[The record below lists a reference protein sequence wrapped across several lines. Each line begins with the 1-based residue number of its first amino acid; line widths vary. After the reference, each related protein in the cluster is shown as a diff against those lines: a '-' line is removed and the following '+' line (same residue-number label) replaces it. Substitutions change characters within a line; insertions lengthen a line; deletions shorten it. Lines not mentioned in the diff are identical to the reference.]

1 VRIERKKYLD
11 LYGPTTGDSIR
22 LADTDLWITV
32 EKDLIA
38 HGDELVFGAGK
49 TARDGI
55 GVYPLSS
62 TEEEMDLVITNVV
75 ILDPV
80 MGVVKADIG
89 IKDGLIVGVGHAG
102 NPFTMDGVDF
112 VVGGG
117 TELLSGEGLI
127 ATPGFIDT
135 HVHWIAPQQAYD
147 AISAGFTT
155 IIGGGT
161 GPAEG
166 TKATT
171 ATPGKWNIEMMMR
184 ALDQLPINVGL
195 TGKGVSARPELERQ
209 VFSGV
214 VGFKIHED
222 WGAMPRV
229 IDETLT
235 IADEYDVQVTIHTD
249 TSNESGYYEDTIG
262 AIGGRT
268 IHAYHVEGAGGG
280 HAPDIIKI
288 VGEPNVLPSS
298 TNPTKPFTVH
308 TYEEHLEMLMAV
320 HHLNSKIPE
329 DVAYAE
335 SRIREETMAA
345 EDFLHDIGGISM
357 MSSDSQAMG
366 RVGETGIRTFQLAHK
381 MKGLNQNSMDDN
393 SRVLRYLAKVTI
405 NPAVTHGISQYV
417 GSIESGKLADVVLW
431 DPRFFAVRPYMIV
444 KGGAIAWALMGETN
458 ASVAYAQPVWY
469 KPMFGSMAGNTSF
482 LFSSMDGIDNVRK
495 LGLRKGVLPV
505 RNTRRIGKKDM
516 VRNSAL
522 PKIEVDPDSYT
533 VKVNGE
539 TPKVPPAERLPLTQL
554 YHMF

>member
-1 VRIERKKYLD
+1 VKIERKRYFD
-11 LYGPTTGDSIR
+11 LYGPTVGDSLR
-22 LADTDLWITV
+22 LADTDLWITL
-32 EKDLIA
+32 EKDLIS

-49 TARDGI
+49 TSRDGI
-55 GVYPLSS
+55 GVYPLASK
-62 TEEEMDLVITNVV
+62 EEEMDLVITNVIV
-75 ILDPV
+75 MDPV
-80 MGVVKADIG
+80 IGIIKADVG
-89 IKDGLIVGVGHAG
+89 IKDGLIAGIGHAG
-102 NPFTMDGVDF
+102 NPFTMDGVTM

-117 TELLSGEGLI
+117 TEVLSGEGLI
-127 ATPGFIDT
+127 ATPGFIDS
-135 HVHWIAPQQAYD
+135 HVHWIAPQQTYD

-155 IIGGGT
+155 IVGGGT

-171 ATPGKWNIEMMMR
+171 ATPGKWNIEMMLK
-184 ALDQLPINVGL
+184 ALDQMPINVGL
-195 TGKGVSARPELERQ
+195 TGKGVSSRPELERQ
-209 VFSGV
+209 IESGV
-214 VGFKIHED
+214 LGFKVHED

-235 IADEYDVQVTIHTD
+235 VADEYDVQVTIHTD
-249 TSNESGYYEDTIG
+249 TSNESGYYEDTVG

-280 HAPDIIKI
+280 HAPDIIRI

-320 HHLNSKIPE
+320 HHLNPKIPE

-335 SRIREETMAA
+335 SRIRDETMAA
-345 EDFLHDIGGISM
+345 EDYLHDLGAISM

-366 RVGETGIRTFQLAHK
+366 RVGESGIRTFQLAHK
-381 MKGLNQNSMDDN
+381 MKTLNLNAMDDN
-393 SRVLRYLAKVTI
+393 QRVLRYLAKVTV
-405 NPAVTHGISQYV
+405 NPAITHGISSYV
-417 GSIESGKLADVVLW
+417 GSLEPGKIADIVLW
-431 DPRFFAVRPYMIV
+431 DPRFFAVRPYMVI
-444 KGGAIAWALMGETN
+444 KGGAVAWALMGETN

-469 KPMFGSMAGNTSF
+469 KPMFGAMANTSYV
-482 LFSSMDGIDNVRK
+482 FSSADGVENVRK

-505 RNTRRIGKKDM
+505 KNTRKIGKKDM
-516 VRNSAL
+516 VRNDKL

-533 VKVNGE
+533 VKVDGV

-554 YHMF
+554 YHLF